1 MNSPCASLYE
11 AMPIDRDLA
20 EAKEILEQAKQLIL
34 EGKGELAVTLVDRAL
49 EKLGSSITALGL
61 RTKSE

>member
-1 MNSPCASLYE
+1 
-11 AMPIDRDLA
+11 MPIDRDLA

>member
-1 MNSPCASLYE
+1 
-11 AMPIDRDLA
+11 MPIDRDLA

-61 RTKSE
+61 RTKVGITTAD